1 MLLFRDNTMISNICL
16 VNSVLI
22 PATTACLF
30 LHLAFSIGD
39 NTVSIYTCM
48 VMSNLSIC
56 KISDVHFQK
65 TETDRNSYYSG
76 MLHVNNKH
84 YFTAA
89 NVHMWG
95 KNR

>member
-56 KISDVHFQK
+56 KISNMHFQK
-65 TETDRNSYYSG
+65 TETDKNSYYSG

-84 YFTAA
+84 YFTAT
-89 NVHMWG
+89 NVHLWG